1 VTDTL
6 GGVDQREEPDTMA
19 SATDEERAQARA
31 EFRRKLAAAEARM
44 TPEKR
49 DRVRAAFGLDS
60 RAA

>member
-1 VTDTL
+1 ME
-6 GGVDQREEPDTMA
+6 QWEEPDTMA
-19 SATDEERAQARA
+19 SATEEERARARE
-31 EFRRKLAAAEARM
+31 EFRRKLADAEARM